1 MLKIRESRGAL
12 TQCELE
18 GRHGGE
24 LVAEAQN
31 FHRCLAVETRGRAVT
46 ATQAILEVTA
56 YANSFVLRYRDV
68 QHCDEAHAE
77 NVPGLTLHA
86 IAPGPSVSR
95 VLRALSGDAGS
106 TALFTAIVSNFRT
119 ESELP
124 MPSSVNNTFEMYDEL

>member
-1 MLKIRESRGAL
+1 
-12 TQCELE
+12 
-18 GRHGGE
+18 
-24 LVAEAQN
+24 
-31 FHRCLAVETRGRAVT
+31 
-46 ATQAILEVTA
+46 
-56 YANSFVLRYRDV
+56 
-68 QHCDEAHAE
+68 
-77 NVPGLTLHA
+77 VPGLTLHA